1 MRRMEARW
9 RKASALWLRF
19 SQSLASRRQRL
30 SQPMVRST
38 IQRCGSTT
46 KPLASSRR
54 LTISIT
60 RPGMTLAIAIQE
72 DRPCIGAVCEQ
83 LAQERE
89 LSEQGGQQQ
98 HAAVAVLNVGG
109 RHQHVQHQAELIDQD
124 MALLA
129 FDQLAGIEAMW
140 IDAGPPCILP
150 LPATKQSASLS
161 VDGSPQP
168 PRVGEPEK
176 KQGAP
181 STGSTA
187 NPNSRLGRKPSPH
200 SQGRVMEHLPL
211 RRASSASMSRRIASM
226 FMCVRQVRPL
236 PSRAMAKALSNWS
249 TICVTLA
256 PALIVLEATG
266 GFEIIVAAALAGAAL
281 PLAVVNPRQIR
292 DFARATGRLAK
303 TDALD
308 AQVIALFAER
318 IRPEPRPIA
327 NADSQTLAELVAR
340 RRQVVE
346 MIGMETN
353 RLHQARNPR
362 VQRMLKA
369 TLKTLK
375 AQLAELDR
383 DIDDTI
389 KRSPVWRAADDLL
402 TSVPGVGDVTAHTL
416 IADLPELGQLDRRRI
431 AALVGVAPVN
441 RDSGQMR
448 GRRTIAGGRTDVRN
462 ALYMATLSAT
472 RWNPVISQHYRSLVE
487 RGRPKKVA
495 LVACMRRLLGIL
507 NAIIRTK
514 TSWQCA

>member
-1 MRRMEARW
+1 
-9 RKASALWLRF
+9 
-19 SQSLASRRQRL
+19 
-30 SQPMVRST
+30 VRPSG
-38 IQRCGSTT
+38 R
-46 KPLASSRR
+46 AF
-54 LTISIT
+54 
-60 RPGMTLAIAIQE
+60 
-72 DRPCIGAVCEQ
+72 
-83 LAQERE
+83 
-89 LSEQGGQQQ
+89 
-98 HAAVAVLNVGG
+98 AVARDGEGL
-109 RHQHVQHQAELIDQD
+109 
-124 MALLA
+124 
-129 FDQLAGIEAMW
+129 DQL
-140 IDAGPPCILP
+140 
-150 LPATKQSASLS
+150 
-161 VDGSPQP
+161 VDD
-168 PRVGEPEK
+168 
-176 KQGAP
+176 
-181 STGSTA
+181 
-187 NPNSRLGRKPSPH
+187 
-200 SQGRVMEHLPL
+200 L
-211 RRASSASMSRRIASM
+211 RH
-226 FMCVRQVRPL
+226 
-236 PSRAMAKALSNWS
+236 
-249 TICVTLA
+249 LA

-266 GFEIIVAAALAGAAL
+266 GFELTVAAALAGAAL

-327 NADSQTLAELVAR
+327 SADRQVLAELIAR

-362 VQRMLKA
+362 VQRMLRA

-389 KRSPVWRAADDLL
+389 KRSPAWRAADDLL
-402 TSVPGVGDVTAHTL
+402 TSVPGVGDVTSHTL

-431 AALVGVAPVN
+431 AALVGVAPIN

-448 GRRTIAGGRTDVRN
+448 GRRTIAGGRIDVRN
-462 ALYMATLSAT
+462 VLFMATLTAI
-472 RWNPVISQHYRSLVE
+472 RWNPVISRHYQALVD